1 MPNGVIARVSLLV
14 WIALLLATALAA
26 VIAMAT
32 LHDTVG
38 VALAGGTLVATVVA
52 TLLVV
57 RAELTQEEPSP
68 AAAPRPAHRRLAGGL
83 ALLVAVGM
91 LAIATVVVSSDQAAS
106 STASDGAS
114 AAVQTVRDYVTA
126 ATLDRSGETACNYLT
141 LREQQL
147 VAGLAGPDAVCRD
160 AFSDMQPASTV
171 PGSVHAIQ
179 ALAVTATARD
189 GHARVILGQGSGAL
203 SFVLRHATAAEKSG
217 FEAPPSDWRITTGA
231 ASVLAP

>member
-32 LHDTVG
+32 LHDTTG
-38 VALAGGTLVATVVA
+38 FALAGGALVATVVA

-57 RAELTQEEPSP
+57 RAELTQDEPP
-68 AAAPRPAHRRLAGGL
+68 PAAPRSAHRRLAGGL

-91 LAIATVVVSSDQAAS
+91 LPIVTVVVSGDQAAS
-106 STASDGAS
+106 STASDSAG

-126 ATLDRSGETACNYLT
+126 ATLDEDGGACNYLT

-147 VAGLAGPDAVCRD
+147 VARLAGPDAVCRD
-160 AFSDMQPASTV
+160 AFGDTQPASTV
-171 PGSVHAIQ
+171 PASVHAIQ
-179 ALAVTATARD
+179 ALAVTATVRD
-189 GHARVILGQGSGAL
+189 GQARVILGHGSEAL
-203 SFVLRHATAAEKSG
+203 SFVLRHATAAERSE
-217 FEAPPSDWRITTGA
+217 FEAPPSDWRITAGA

>member
-14 WIALLLATALAA
+14 WIALLLAAALAA

-38 VALAGGTLVATVVA
+38 VALAGGALVATVVA

-68 AAAPRPAHRRLAGGL
+68 AAPRSAHRRLAGGL

-126 ATLDRSGETACNYLT
+126 ATLDRAGETACNYLT

-147 VAGLAGPDAVCRD
+147 VARLAGPDAVCRD
-160 AFSDMQPASTV
+160 AFSDMQPVSTA
-171 PGSVHAIQ
+171 PGSVHVIQ

-189 GHARVILGQGSGAL
+189 GQARVILGQGSGAL
-203 SFVLRHATAAEKSG
+203 SFVLRRATAAEKSG
-217 FEAPPSDWRITTGA
+217 FEAPPSDWRITAGA